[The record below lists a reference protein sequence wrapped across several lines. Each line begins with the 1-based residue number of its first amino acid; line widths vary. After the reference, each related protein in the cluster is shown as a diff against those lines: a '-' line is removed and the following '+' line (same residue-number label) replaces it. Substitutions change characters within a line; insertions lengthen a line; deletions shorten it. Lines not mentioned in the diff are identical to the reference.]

1 VADAEGAA
9 TAVDEAVEKA
19 VETGSEQVLCRV
31 AQRVATLTLNRPEAR
46 NALTMEMKQALVRTL
61 PELARDPEV
70 GCVLLTGAGGGF
82 CAGGDTKGM
91 QREGRPP
98 SVEDRVRQLR
108 WEHTIPA
115 TLHRMDKPTIAALP
129 GPAAGAGLSLALACD
144 IRIFAEGAFVT
155 TSYARLGLSG
165 DYGSSW
171 FLTRLVGTARARE
184 LFFTGDRLSARD
196 CERLGLAN
204 RVVPDAELAKE
215 AFELAR
221 RIAAGPPIALRFMK
235 DNLNRALYQDLGACL
250 DLEAERMVLGA
261 QTEDY
266 LEAVRAFS
274 EKRPP
279 LFRGR

>member
-1 VADAEGAA
+1 MADVEGAPRSA
-9 TAVDEAVEKA
+9 EKPVA
-19 VETGSEQVLCRV
+19 KRVETGSEQLLCHVEERV
-31 AQRVATLTLNRPEAR
+31 AVATLNRPEAR

-61 PELARDPEV
+61 PELGRDPEV
-70 GCVLLTGAGGGF
+70 GCVLLTGAGGAF

-108 WEHTIPA
+108 WEHTVPA

-129 GPAAGAGLSLALACD
+129 GPAAGAGLSLALSCD
-144 IRIFAEGAFVT
+144 IRIAAESAFVT

-165 DYGSSW
+165 DYGGSW

-196 CERLGLAN
+196 CERLGLVN
-204 RVVPDAELAKE
+204 RVVPDAELEKE

-235 DNLNRALYQDLGACL
+235 DNLNRALTQDLGACL

-266 LEAVRAFS
+266 LEAVRAFA

-279 LFRGR
+279 VFRGR